1 MTDAR
6 FPERWLNDRRVL
18 RLSDVDFRTFV
29 TTLVWSVANRTD
41 GRLEPDDLALLPG
54 ARDAAPR
61 LTQAGLWETTNGTVT
76 IIDYDDTQTSSEQF
90 DAIDERRR
98 RDRERK
104 RARRSRGATST
115 GMSEPMSTPMS
126 TRTSVR
132 NPLGQGQGQAKA
144 PGQEEVQVTDDETN
158 VWTEARPPGSGPR
171 SPVPGAFP
179 AGTTSAVRCID
190 CGKLARSPLG
200 GRCRV
205 CHFATGRPA

>member
-104 RARRSRGATST
+104 RAGSASVQDVAG
-115 GMSEPMSTPMS
+115 EP
-126 TRTSVR
+126 
-132 NPLGQGQGQAKA
+132 
-144 PGQEEVQVTDDETN
+144 
-158 VWTEARPPGSGPR
+158 RPPGCPSRCPR
-171 SPVPGAFP
+171 
-179 AGTTSAVRCID
+179 RCP
-190 CGKLARSPLG
+190 R
-200 GRCRV
+200 
-205 CHFATGRPA
+205 GRPCGIP

>member
-115 GMSEPMSTPMS
+115 GMSEPMST
-126 TRTSVR
+126 RTSVR

-144 PGQEEVQVTDDETN
+144 PGEEEVQVTDDETN
-158 VWTEARPPGSGPR
+158 VWPEARPPGSGPR

-179 AGTTSAVRCID
+179 AATTSAVRCID